1 MYALTYP
8 SLCRLL
14 TIPARGAEIQ
24 GELIVPANAQGLVI
38 LAHPCGNSRANPIH
52 QRVVSA
58 LVSAGL
64 ATLLCDLLT
73 EEEEVLAAITGEF
86 RDDVTLLSQRL
97 AAVTDW
103 CRAQPELRS
112 MHFGYL
118 SIGSATPAALV
129 AAAKNPESVDALV
142 GRGGRLDHAWGAL
155 RNVSAPVLI
164 AVGEHDTG
172 QRAALEVAFP
182 MIGSAEKELLV
193 IPRAG
198 QVLREPTTLEQFA
211 EHAANWFARYL
222 GSPVALDAEIC

>member
-1 MYALTYP
+1 
-8 SLCRLL
+8 
-14 TIPARGAEIQ
+14 
-24 GELIVPANAQGLVI
+24 
-38 LAHPCGNSRANPIH
+38 
-52 QRVVSA
+52 
-58 LVSAGL
+58 
-64 ATLLCDLLT
+64 
-73 EEEEVLAAITGEF
+73 
-86 RDDVTLLSQRL
+86 
-97 AAVTDW
+97 
-103 CRAQPELRS
+103 

-129 AAAKNPESVDALV
+129 AAATNPESVDALV